1 MLNIGDRI
9 KVLRLEHDLT
19 MDMLVRDMNLKYP
32 NLSLDKSLISRW
44 ESGINDPT
52 LENAKYLSM
61 YFNVS
66 LDYLA
71 GLTDIRTPTR
81 LLKGGKS

>member
-19 MDMLVRDMNLKYP
+19 MDMLVRDMKLKYP